1 MKVQIGIAKRRAKK
15 LAAGVIAH
23 SEDLGVWHVILYM
36 VIDGKVVPFAE
47 QGFDTREQATD
58 DVCETLKI
66 KPDALV
72 EMDEEAVDDYILKNT
87 RNEWSVK

>member
-1 MKVQIGIAKRRAKK
+1 
-15 LAAGVIAH
+15 
-23 SEDLGVWHVILYM
+23 M
-36 VIDGKVVPFAE
+36 VIDGKVAPFAE
-47 QGFDTREQATD
+47 QGFDTREEATD

-72 EMDEEAVDDYILKNT
+72 EMDEEAADDYILKNS